1 MKTHRF
7 GSKRNPGLKKSVVFM
22 DGQNRPRTSLSQPT
36 GQQNQHEMSD
46 WNITRPSL
54 EI

>member
-7 GSKRNPGLKKSVVFM
+7 GSKRNPGLHISGGHGWSKPAANQPVAT
-22 DGQNRPRTSLSQPT
+22 NRSTFF
-36 GQQNQHEMSD
+36 QHEMSD